1 MEKSVVSLLSCFDL
15 CRRVDCLSSFAVIG
29 RCCRGPFN
37 SCRRQPLL
45 FLETFLASLQPFFLG
60 ILTSDGRNSS
70 FMPHIVG
77 REVAGLIMDTM
88 VIVVFFY
95 VLSQKHKTAL
105 HVQHPTRNL
114 HTYTCVRTFS
124 TCCLNKRQHTT
135 RTTPYNTRNLHT
147 YTCVCTFLPVGSTQ
161 DSTLHA
167 HHPTR
172 NLHTYTCRTFIY
184 TYPGTAV
191 VLFKSIVAIFTPIL
205 RFFLSFS
212 FVFRGCLAQF
222 ESFSIFLECSS
233 IVSIVFSSFS
243 YTVRTFADSQLYSV
257 KSSCVL
263 VNVRTR
269 YASSQYARMIRK

>member
-1 MEKSVVSLLSCFDL
+1 MGRSTHVADNLCFSWKHSLLPFS
-15 CRRVDCLSSFAVIG
+15 LSSWGFSRATDETL
-29 RCCRGPFN
+29 P
-37 SCRRQPLL
+37 SCRTLSDGKL
-45 FLETFLASLQPFFLG
+45 
-60 ILTSDGRNSS
+60 LTSLWTLS
-70 FMPHIVG
+70 
-77 REVAGLIMDTM
+77 TM
-88 VIVVFFY
+88 VIAVFFY
-95 VLSQKHKTAL
+95 LLSQKHKTAL

-222 ESFSIFLECSS
+222 E
-233 IVSIVFSSFS
+233 
-243 YTVRTFADSQLYSV
+243 
-257 KSSCVL
+257 
-263 VNVRTR
+263 
-269 YASSQYARMIRK
+269 